1 MRKKNQ
7 AVTSEKPNRKRRP
20 LREKTTKLA
29 RVAREE
35 ARPRQSS
42 KNNTITFIHGG
53 CEKSSCGEE
62 TACVPY
68 NATSYYCVC
77 TSSGEPVKEGAKC
90 PRSTVSSLSNPVPDL
105 SMHGLRQ
112 RNKLVNGEWT
122 LESSRSNPAPDL
134 SMPSLRQRNRLVN
147 GGWTL
152 VTYIHGSCEKSSCGQ
167 EAACVPYNATLYYCV
182 CTSNG
187 EPAKEGAICPRS
199 TVPLLPKAIHNVIPP
214 RQANATAEPREA
226 SLSPPTAQV
235 SRTSSEV
242 FTEATART
250 ETIAPGS
257 SPYTIASAPVLI
269 GILAG
274 FGMLLVLVTLILIY
288 LRKRI
293 CNVDRKVKPYGVC
306 GAGNL
311 ATPMVVPGTPAPPQA
326 NKGHEHEVTLL
337 ERSTLTF
344 LEEVGEG
351 CFGKV
356 YKGVLRGISAEE
368 IVAIKV
374 LKEIAGRSAEQDFMR
389 EVNIMSAFRHPNILS
404 LIGVVYKD
412 DTNVSPWMVFEY
424 MKWGD
429 LAGVLRGSRGGSR
442 EQPTLDEAALLHVA
456 LQVARGMQYLA
467 SKRFVHR
474 DLAARN
480 CLVGANLAVKI
491 ADFGMSRDVY
501 TCDYYKMGGER
512 PMPVRWMPPES
523 IVYARF
529 THESD
534 VWSYG
539 VVLWEIYSRG
549 KQPFYGCNNY
559 GATKK
564 ILRGILLVP
573 PEDCPRFACEL
584 MRACW
589 AIDPRD
595 RIGFD
600 EICRKLEF
608 AQAEGGSGTQI
619 RLPRPPIAPLDS
631 AGYLVPNTPP
641 SVDYLKPLPDQD
653 PESDFS
659 DDDDDEEYT

>member
-1 MRKKNQ
+1 MKKKNQ
-7 AVTSEKPNRKRRP
+7 GETSEKPNRKRRL

-35 ARPRQSS
+35 ARPKQSS
-42 KNNTITFIHGG
+42 HNNTITFIHGG
-53 CEKSSCGEE
+53 CETSSCG
-62 TACVPY
+62 
-68 NATSYYCVC
+68 
-77 TSSGEPVKEGAKC
+77 K
-90 PRSTVSSLSNPVPDL
+90 
-105 SMHGLRQ
+105 
-112 RNKLVNGEWT
+112 
-122 LESSRSNPAPDL
+122 
-134 SMPSLRQRNRLVN
+134 
-147 GGWTL
+147 
-152 VTYIHGSCEKSSCGQ
+152 
-167 EAACVPYNATLYYCV
+167 EAACVPYNATLHYCV
-182 CTSNG
+182 CTSNA
-187 EPAKEGAICPRS
+187 EPAKEGVKCPRS
-199 TVPLLPKAIHNVIPP
+199 TVPLTQRKAIHNVIPP
-214 RQANATAEPREA
+214 RPSNATEPYPPI
-226 SLSPPTAQV
+226 SPTAQV
-235 SRTSSEV
+235 PRTSSEK
-242 FTEATART
+242 FTEATAGT
-250 ETIAPGS
+250 ETVISGS
-257 SPYTIASAPVLI
+257 STYSTASTPLLI
-269 GILAG
+269 GMVAG
-274 FGMLLVLVTLILIY
+274 CGVLLILVTFLIFY

-293 CNVDRKVKPYGVC
+293 CHVDRKVKPYGLC
-306 GAGNL
+306 GADSV
-311 ATPMVVPGTPAPPQA
+311 ATPIVVPGTPAPLPA
-326 NKGHEHEVTLL
+326 NKANEPEVTML
-337 ERSTLTF
+337 ERSALTF

-356 YKGVLRGISAEE
+356 YKGVLRGNSAEE
-368 IVAIKV
+368 VVAIKV

-442 EQPTLDEAALLHVA
+442 EQPTLDESALLHVA

-467 SKRFVHR
+467 SRRFVHR

-584 MRACW
+584 MRSCW

-600 EICRKLEF
+600 EICRKLED

-619 RLPRPPIAPLDS
+619 RLPRPPTAPLDS

-641 SVDYLKPLPDQD
+641 TVDYLKPLPDQD

>member
-1 MRKKNQ
+1 MKKKNQ
-7 AVTSEKPNRKRRP
+7 VETSEKPNRKRRL

-35 ARPRQSS
+35 ARPKQSS
-42 KNNTITFIHGG
+42 QNNTITYIHGG
-53 CEKSSCGEE
+53 CETSSCGE
-62 TACVPY
+62 
-68 NATSYYCVC
+68 
-77 TSSGEPVKEGAKC
+77 
-90 PRSTVSSLSNPVPDL
+90 
-105 SMHGLRQ
+105 
-112 RNKLVNGEWT
+112 
-122 LESSRSNPAPDL
+122 
-134 SMPSLRQRNRLVN
+134 
-147 GGWTL
+147 
-152 VTYIHGSCEKSSCGQ
+152 
-167 EAACVPYNATLYYCV
+167 EAACVPYNATQHYCA

-187 EPAKEGAICPRS
+187 EPAKEGDKCPRS
-199 TVPLLPKAIHNVIPP
+199 TVPLTQRQAIHNVIPP
-214 RQANATAEPREA
+214 VP
-226 SLSPPTAQV
+226 
-235 SRTSSEV
+235 RTSSEP
-242 FTEATART
+242 TEVSEPSTYTAST
-250 ETIAPGS
+250 S
-257 SPYTIASAPVLI
+257 LLI
-269 GILAG
+269 GMVAG
-274 FGMLLVLVTLILIY
+274 CGVLLVLVIFLLFY

-293 CNVDRKVKPYGVC
+293 CNVNRKVKPRVRPGEPLLAERYITNPQYGLC
-306 GAGNL
+306 GAGSV
-311 ATPMVVPGTPAPPQA
+311 ATPIVVPGTPAPLPA
-326 NKGHEHEVTLL
+326 NKDNDPEVTML
-337 ERSTLTF
+337 ERSALTF

-356 YKGVLRGISAEE
+356 YKGVLRINSAEDV
-368 IVAIKV
+368 VAIKV

-442 EQPTLDEAALLHVA
+442 EQPTLDESALLHVA

-467 SKRFVHR
+467 SRRFVHR

-584 MRACW
+584 MRSCW

-600 EICRKLEF
+600 DICRKLED

-619 RLPRPPIAPLDS
+619 RLPRPPTAPLDS

-641 SVDYLKPLPDQD
+641 TVDYLKPLPDQD